1 MSRGR
6 RPGPAG
12 VGAATPPA
20 AAQPSRTGGAA
31 VLNAPLGLV
40 AEELKKRVAHHGPQ
54 LKLTGAEAMKV
65 AGNILLQSHPLIF
78 PSALG
83 PVKLVPG
90 TVWAGRRMLI
100 YAAPLYCYFTI
111 DDRLYEWQ
119 THRFVQDEWFHALA
133 TGASRAA
140 HWESIG
146 KAQAALICGIFFP
159 WYVMLGI
166 ACAQMTILYFS
177 HKALI
182 HDVMDKAPLV
192 IEKLSQVRSKNPEL
206 FKRLMLQA
214 ARELLV
220 NLPSGVSIEDVAF
233 FVGRVIRGSAAAAP
247 ALSIKVLAKIVAT
260 TAPLVAATHL
270 PSMTGHVLDAEVKK
284 RAAEYQRKL
293 AEAGYTVTLEEA
305 EIILKDALSKGD
317 SQQTLEE
324 LKRALEAL
332 TPSLE
337 QLSNAL

>member
-12 VGAATPPA
+12 VGAPLAGTDR
-20 AAQPSRTGGAA
+20 SRTGGAS
-31 VLNAPLGLV
+31 VLDAPLGMA

-65 AGNILLQSHPLIF
+65 AGNILLQAHPLII

-90 TVWAGRRMLI
+90 TVWAGRRMLL
-100 YAAPLYCYFTI
+100 YAAPLYVYFSI

-140 HWESIG
+140 YWETIG

-166 ACAQMTILYFS
+166 TCAQMTLLYFS
-177 HKALI
+177 HKVLI
-182 HDVMDKAPLV
+182 HEVMAKAPLV

-206 FKRLMLQA
+206 FNRLLLRA

-220 NLPSGVSIEDVAF
+220 SLPSGVGIEDVAF
-233 FVGRVIRGSAAAAP
+233 FLGRVIRGSAAAAP
-247 ALSIKVLAKIVAT
+247 VVSLKVLAKIVAT
-260 TAPLVAATHL
+260 TAPLVAVTHL
-270 PSMTGHVLDAEVKK
+270 PSMTGHVLNAEAKK

-305 EIILKDALSKGD
+305 EIIVKDALSKGD
-317 SQQTLEE
+317 SQQTLKE
-324 LKRALEAL
+324 LERALEAL